1 MNVAP
6 CPGARVLGR
15 VSPLTLY
22 ALPDVFAWVMVTFIP
37 PVLVTVSDRLAVVPV
52 CTFPNARLAG
62 LGVNDP
68 AVTPTADTGIVSVGF
83 EPSLVIVKF
92 PFTEPLE
99 AGANVTVAV
108 AVWPAARVNGRVN
121 PLRLMPLPETVD
133 WEIVTLVP
141 PVFDIVVASFLFV
154 DT

>member
-62 LGVNDP
+62 LAASVP
-68 AVTPTADTGIVSVGF
+68 AVTPDPETGIVSVGF
-83 EPSLVIVKF
+83 EPLLVITRF
-92 PFTEPLE
+92 PLTEPLKV
-99 AGANVTVAV
+99 GANVTVAV
-108 AVWPAARVNGRVN
+108 AACPAASVNGRVK
-121 PLRLMPLPETVD
+121 PLRLMPLPET
-133 WEIVTLVP
+133 
-141 PVFDIVVASFLFV
+141 AA
-154 DT
+154 

>member
-62 LGVNDP
+62 LAASVP
-68 AVTPTADTGIVSVGF
+68 AVTPDPETGIVSVGF
-83 EPSLVIVKF
+83 EPLLIITRF
-92 PFTEPLE
+92 PLTEPLKV
-99 AGANVTVAV
+99 GANVTVAV
-108 AVWPAARVNGRVN
+108 AACPAASVNGRVK
-121 PLRLMPLPETVD
+121 PLTLIPLPETAA
-133 WEIVTLVP
+133 WEIVTLAP
-141 PVFDIVVASFLFV
+141 PVFEIVVASFLFV